1 MQVKNIGQRGWFVL
15 GQIIAPG
22 TTAEVECTE
31 ADIAGNGELEI
42 VKAEEVKA
50 KPGRPAAVKV
60 SETE

>member
-42 VKAEEVKA
+42 VKP
-50 KPGRPAAVKV
+50 KPGRPSTKV
-60 SETE
+60 AETE